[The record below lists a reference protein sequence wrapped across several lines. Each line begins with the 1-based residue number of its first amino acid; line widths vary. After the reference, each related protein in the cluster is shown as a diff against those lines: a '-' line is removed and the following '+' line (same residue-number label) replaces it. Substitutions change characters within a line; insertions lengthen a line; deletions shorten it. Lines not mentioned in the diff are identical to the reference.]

1 MKINIIIFLKDIEI
15 ILLINT
21 GVLWTFQILITV
33 KYFVHEN
40 VIFKLN
46 LQYYVHC
53 TYIFYFNYISVGIR
67 C

>member
-21 GVLWTFQILITV
+21 GVLWMFQILITV
-33 KYFVHEN
+33 KYYVHEN

-53 TYIFYFNYISVGIR
+53 TYYISVGIR